1 MSNLIQSVNGYF
13 GNNIERIQEAC
24 TQVKVNEQV
33 MDVCQ
38 IISNTQKLQACSPAS
53 IVGAVIT
60 ASRLGVSLD
69 PNMKHA
75 YLIPYGSKANLEI
88 SYLGLI
94 DVASR
99 MGDISISAHEVY
111 SEDVFEPKLGAKK
124 ELNHIPVCFGER
136 GVLVGVYAIAYFPD
150 GTIDFETLD
159 MIELEKCRKAS
170 KNPNGS
176 VYKLWEKEM
185 YKKSA
190 VRRLFKRLP
199 KNKDIARLQSYDEKT
214 QIGEDVSDIINIDGV
229 EIPQEQSAQ
238 QTLEGLI

>member
-13 GNNIERIQEAC
+13 QNNMERIQEAC
-24 TQVKVNEQV
+24 SSVKVNEMV

-38 IISNTQKLQACSPAS
+38 IINNNPNLQKCSPAS

-75 YLIPYGSKANLEI
+75 YLIPYGNKASLDV
-88 SYLGLI
+88 SYIGLI
-94 DVASR
+94 DVANR
-99 MGDISISAHEVY
+99 KGDIKISAHEVY
-111 SEDVFEPKLGAKK
+111 SNDIFEPKLGAKK
-124 ELNHIPVCFGER
+124 ELNHVPVCFGDR
-136 GVLVGVYAIAYFPD
+136 GEFIGVYAIAYFPD

-159 MIELEKCRKAS
+159 MEELKKCRQAS
-170 KNPNGS
+170 KNSNGTI
-176 VYKLWEKEM
+176 YKLWEKEM

-199 KNKDIARLQSYDEKT
+199 KNKDIALIQSYDEKS
-214 QIGEDVSDIINIDGV
+214 QIGEDTSEFYDIEGV
-229 EIPQEQSAQ
+229 EIPQEQTASEQ
-238 QTLEGLI
+238 LNELI